1 MKFKLHYTH
10 NFWKYKDVEI
20 YTLEE
25 LLKLVKKED
34 CWIIVEYR
42 NKKDWDK
49 EVAWQYVLEVYDS
62 YRE

>member
-10 NFWKYKDVEI
+10 DYGQYKDIEI
-20 YTLEE
+20 NTLEE

-34 CWIIVEYR
+34 WWINWWIIVSL
-42 NKKDWDK
+42 DK
-49 EVAWQYVLEVYDS
+49 EVDWQYVLEVYDD

>member
-20 YTLEE
+20 NTLEE
-25 LLKLVKKED
+25 LLELVKKEEY
-34 CWIIVEYR
+34 WIIVDF
-42 NKKDWDK
+42 KDWSWRKDSQ
-49 EVAWQYVLEVYDS
+49 WQWTLEVYDD

>member
-10 NFWKYKDVEI
+10 DYWKYKDVEI
-20 YTLEE
+20 NTLEE

-34 CWIIVEYR
+34 WWINWWIIVSL
-42 NKKDWDK
+42 DK
-49 EVAWQYVLEVYDS
+49 EVDWQYVLEVYDD

>member
-20 YTLEE
+20 NSIEE
-25 LLKLVKKED
+25 LLELVEEKG
-34 CWIIVEYR
+34 CGIIVDFQ
-42 NKKDWDK
+42 KDNWT
-49 EVAWQYVLEVYDS
+49 LEVYDD